1 MKKVTSV
8 LAAAL
13 VLAIMLCACGGA
25 KGNGKK
31 LSEVYSA
38 IKSQVTLSEMNEFS
52 DVKALDRFY
61 GISADSVEDFAGG
74 VNNSGVNMEE
84 IVLVKAQDDNAAAS
98 VETALNNRKQ
108 AKYNENKN
116 YNPEQAEMI
125 DKCSV
130 TRSGS
135 YVAMILSPNAEK
147 ITSIYKSELGL

>member
-84 IVLVKAQDDNAAAS
+84 IVLVKAKDDNAAAS

>member
-1 MKKVTSV
+1 MKKVTSI

-38 IKSQVTLSEMNEFS
+38 VKSQVTLSDMNEFT
-52 DVKALDRFY
+52 DVKSLDRFY
-61 GISADSVEDFAGG
+61 GISAESVEDFAGG

-84 IVLVKAQDDNAAAS
+84 IVLVKAKDDNAAAS

-116 YNPEQAEMI
+116 DNPEQAEVI
-125 DKCSV
+125 EKCAV
-130 TRSGS
+130 TRDGV
-135 YVAMILSPNAEK
+135 YVAMILSPNAAQ

>member
-1 MKKVTSV
+1 MKKITSV

-13 VLAIMLCACGGA
+13 ALAVILCSCGSQGS
-25 KGNGKK
+25 GKK

-38 IKSQVTLSEMNEFS
+38 IKAEVTLSDMNEFT
-52 DVKALDRFY
+52 DVSTLDRFY
-61 GISADSVEDFAGG
+61 GISSASVEDFAGG

-84 IVLVKAQDDNAAAS
+84 IVLVKAKDDAAADS
-98 VETALNNRKQ
+98 IKTSLENRKQ

-125 DKCSV
+125 EKCAV
-130 TRSGS
+130 TRDGV
-135 YVAMILSPNAEK
+135 YVAMILSPNAAQ